1 MKYRV
6 GIDMVRC
13 DLNITN
19 ESVFK
24 EIESGIMI
32 PTISL
37 QIHREGM
44 NRSIVTDAII
54 DTGYERGLLL
64 SKDVR
69 DLLFVLGDPDGQDSL
84 GSGNIEIPCDVF
96 LVRVKIF
103 DRWILTEGF
112 APKDEGFETIIG
124 TELLKLVNVCIR
136 GPENKIYIANVQ

>member
-1 MKYRV
+1 
-6 GIDMVRC
+6 MVRC

-19 ESVFK
+19 EYVFK

-69 DLLFVLGDPDGQDSL
+69 DLLFVIGDPERQDSL

-136 GPENKIYIANVQ
+136 GSENKIYIA

>member
-1 MKYRV
+1 
-6 GIDMVRC
+6 MVRC
-13 DLNITN
+13 DLNVTN
-19 ESVFK
+19 EYVFK

-69 DLLFVLGDPDGQDSL
+69 DLLFVIGDPERQDSL

-136 GPENKIYIANVQ
+136 GPENKIYIADVQ

>member
-1 MKYRV
+1 MKYQG

-13 DLNITN
+13 DLNVTN
-19 ESVFK
+19 EYVFK

-69 DLLFVLGDPDGQDSL
+69 DLLFVIGDPERQDSL

-136 GPENKIYIANVQ
+136 GPENKIYIADVQ